1 MSSMHLLAASLTFQQ
16 PLQQS
21 TFKYQGLEALVN
33 TNLGQ
38 VNGDVDLVEKEHRV
52 DAGVAAAENIVVES
66 LPPIRFI
73 Q

>member
-1 MSSMHLLAASLTFQQ
+1 MHLLAASLTFQQ
-16 PLQQS
+16 PLEQP

-38 VNGDVDLVEKEHRV
+38 VNGDLDLIEKEHMV
-52 DAGVAAAENIVVES
+52 DAGVAAAEKIVVES
-66 LPPIRFI
+66 LPPILFV

>member
-1 MSSMHLLAASLTFQQ
+1 MHLLATSLTFQQ

-21 TFKYQGLEALVN
+21 TFKYQDLEALVN

-38 VNGDVDLVEKEHRV
+38 VNGDLDLIEKEHMV
-52 DAGVAAAENIVVES
+52 DAGVAAAEKIVVES
-66 LPPIRFI
+66 LPPILFV